1 MGWFVRERRSVSWK
15 DRTLDSVA
23 APPLPLVVFLGL
35 FIMLLCF
42 ATYSDCKERI
52 ERSKMGMRLG
62 LFLVPVVGTVVVANL
77 MMLRRSWWRYA
88 LAGSPPMHR
97 AAAVEGSSPWGLLAV
112 VGLLLVMVHYQS
124 SFQSWFRSF

>member
-1 MGWFVRERRSVSWK
+1 MGWFVRERTSVSWK

-35 FIMLLCF
+35 FIMLLSF
-42 ATYSDCKERI
+42 ATYSDYKQKI
-52 ERSKMGMRLG
+52 ERSKMGLRLG
-62 LFLVPVVGTVVVANL
+62 LFLVPVVGAVVVANL

-88 LAGSPPMHR
+88 LGGSPPM
-97 AAAVEGSSPWGLLAV
+97 AAVEGSPPWGLLAV

-124 SFQSWFRSF
+124 SFRSWFRSF